1 MTHSRGVFTY
11 GEEVVEYEVIFVAR
25 KTMEIAVHPD
35 LRVMIKA
42 PSGTSEIAIQSRARK
57 RARWIKKQRDYFRQF
72 DPRTP
77 PRQYVGGETHRYL
90 GRQYRLKLIESDNLS
105 VKLTGRFF
113 WVSCPDRNDSSQ
125 IKTLLEAWYS
135 QKAHEKFA
143 EYFER
148 CWPEFERLNQV
159 RPKMQIRRMK
169 SRWGSLSKSG
179 TLTLNVALIQAPR
192 ECIDYVITHELCHLQ
207 HHDHG
212 PSFYRLLEKVMPDW
226 EKRKHKLEL
235 ALI

>member
-1 MTHSRGVFTY
+1 VIHSRRAITY
-11 GEEVVEYEVIFVAR
+11 GGEVVEYEVLFATR
-25 KTMEIAVHPD
+25 KTLEIAVHPD
-35 LRVMIKA
+35 LRVVIKA
-42 PSGTSEIAIQSRARK
+42 PRGTSEIAIQSRARK

-90 GRQYRLKLIESDNLS
+90 GRQYRLKLIESDKPS

-113 WVSCPDRNDSSQ
+113 WVSCPDRNDSYQ
-125 IKTLLEAWYS
+125 VKTLLEAWYS
-135 QKAHEKFA
+135 QKAHEKFV

-148 CWPEFERLNQV
+148 CWPEFERLNQA
-159 RPKMQIRRMK
+159 RPKIQIRRMK
-169 SRWGSLSKSG
+169 SRWGSLSKSD
-179 TLTLNVALIQAPR
+179 TLTLNVALVQAPR
-192 ECIDYVITHELCHLQ
+192 ECIDYVITHELCHLL

>member
-1 MTHSRGVFTY
+1 MTHSHRTITY
-11 GEEVVEYEVIFVAR
+11 GGEVVAYEVLFVTR
-25 KTMEIAVHPD
+25 KTLEIAVHPD
-35 LRVMIKA
+35 LRVVIKA
-42 PSGTSEIAIQSRARK
+42 PRGTSEIAIQSRARK

-90 GRQYRLKLIESDNLS
+90 GRQYRLKLTESDKPS
-105 VKLTGRFF
+105 VKLTGGLF

-125 IKTLLEAWYS
+125 VKALLEAWYL

-148 CWPEFERLNQV
+148 CWPEFERLNQA
-159 RPKMQIRRMK
+159 RPKIQIRRMK

-179 TLTLNVALIQAPR
+179 TLTLNVALVQAPR
-192 ECIDYVITHELCHLQ
+192 ECIDYVITHELCHLL